1 MKKLKNII
9 IALIILILIM
19 AIMLFVLLSKN
30 DNTKENKLEQEQVA
44 SELNSYEEGIANPNL
59 IINGSSPKLTIS
71 ENIYFTINNC
81 LQEYIDYYRNNKYD
95 ALYAILSKEFIE
107 NEKISVNNV
116 QEKITK
122 IPAEGKLK
130 ILELY
135 EIGGALTSYYEV
147 KANIGE
153 AEYYFHIDIDGET
166 KTFDIKEYSKS
177 DYDIAIKRVVQT
189 TESQEKKIELNEYN
203 KVKYSTLSEEEIAN
217 IYLQDYV
224 QNALYNTQKAYE
236 TLNYEYKKARFKT
249 YEDFQNYVNENK
261 LTLQGLDSNN
271 RKKYSDFN
279 SYEEYEQYIK
289 NLNIIELD
297 KYSIENNVG
306 YKIYTCVDDCENY
319 YIFKVYNAMNYEVT
333 LDNYTIET
341 ESFKNQ
347 YTALSN
353 EEKVMVNID
362 KFIKMI
368 NTKNYETSYNKL
380 DETFRNNN
388 FGSLENYKKYIK
400 ENFYEYNKIDFI
412 KVTVQE
418 NTYLYEVKLT
428 DITVAKSKEITKT
441 FVMQL
446 KSGTDFVMSFNI
458 N

>member
-1 MKKLKNII
+1 
-9 IALIILILIM
+9 
-19 AIMLFVLLSKN
+19 ML
-30 DNTKENKLEQEQVA
+30 TR
-44 SELNSYEEGIANPNL
+44 I
-59 IINGSSPKLTIS
+59 
-71 ENIYFTINNC
+71 
-81 LQEYIDYYRNNKYD
+81 
-95 ALYAILSKEFIE
+95 YAILSKEFIE